1 MITTEQASSSTTGP
15 LISIAAIRIAS
26 TSTAAQALQH
36 DNKNDLMVDSGA
48 VTHVC
53 PPWFSTETTLHE
65 LHQPE
70 TPNLRTA
77 TDDAI
82 KVYGYKWVYM
92 INNKNQ
98 AIVIP
103 FYICDVA
110 QPILSATRLAEQGFE
125 ITLSEQPTFRHTN
138 DSNQHWSNNMAYT
151 TWQRRQQEHQSTHD
165 RIQQKQSKALK
176 QQSHQSRWLQQESS
190 GWHTTTTF
198 GFTTAKVS
206 YTRGNDKQHT
216 YLTNNVQFQWTS
228 LKTTGEQ

>member
-1 MITTEQASSSTTGP
+1 MVRNITSNNYDTHWWNNDQSTSHQPQQVITTEQASSSTTGP

-138 DSNQHWSNNMAYT
+138 DSNQH
-151 TWQRRQQEHQSTHD
+151 
-165 RIQQKQSKALK
+165 
-176 QQSHQSRWLQQESS
+176 
-190 GWHTTTTF
+190 
-198 GFTTAKVS
+198 
-206 YTRGNDKQHT
+206 
-216 YLTNNVQFQWTS
+216 
-228 LKTTGEQ
+228 